1 MESAPK
7 AFFDILTAGG
17 PLGIAIVLIL
27 FVLSVIALY
36 IFIERYLTI
45 KKASR
50 VDQNFMNNIRANVS
64 AGNIPGA
71 KALCQTTDSPVARM
85 VEKGLQ
91 RIGKPLR
98 DIDAAIENVGN
109 LEIFRLEK
117 NLSTL
122 ASIAGAA
129 PMIGFFGTVTGMI
142 LAFYK
147 MATEQNV
154 TPDVLAGGIYQALIT
169 TATGLIHRDPWL
181 LSDTTSWWQT
191 WKRSFSKWNA
201 LPWSSWTFCRSRPI
215 DDSESGFRKI
225 LLDTINNIVG
235 LKKRN
240 KVSAEFSMS
249 SLTDIIFLLLIFFM
263 LTSTLVKI
271 QPFDLPK
278 SDSKTVAST
287 SVVVTVDKGGK
298 HTLNNEDHS

>member
-1 MESAPK
+1 M
-7 AFFDILTAGG
+7 FQYGLILLQAEADLEPEVGTQSFIDVIVKGG
-17 PLGIAIVLIL
+17 PLGIAIVLVL

-36 IFIERYLTI
+36 IFLERYLTI
-45 KKASR
+45 QRAAR
-50 VDQNFMNNIRANVS
+50 IDTNFMNNIRANVQ
-64 AGNIPGA
+64 AGNIQGA
-71 KALCQTTDSPVARM
+71 KALCQSTDSPVARM

-109 LEIFRLEK
+109 LEIFKLEK

-169 TATGLIHRDPWL
+169 TAAGLFIGILAFVGYNVLVANVEKVVFKMERTTVEFMDLLQEPTG
-181 LSDTTSWWQT
+181 
-191 WKRSFSKWNA
+191 
-201 LPWSSWTFCRSRPI
+201 
-215 DDSESGFRKI
+215 
-225 LLDTINNIVG
+225 
-235 LKKRN
+235 
-240 KVSAEFSMS
+240 
-249 SLTDIIFLLLIFFM
+249 
-263 LTSTLVKI
+263 
-271 QPFDLPK
+271 
-278 SDSKTVAST
+278 
-287 SVVVTVDKGGK
+287 
-298 HTLNNEDHS
+298 